1 MKIILAETHQLGWD
15 PRAQKRAPENIA
27 VVLELAIQMV
37 MRTQRNEQLRL
48 RRSRKTRSFQR
59 TLWSNKGLKPSK
71 ARVSGSTWDKQWV
84 LSMHT
89 LHIKDLECRSS

>member
-48 RRSRKTRSFQR
+48 RRSRKTRSF
-59 TLWSNKGLKPSK
+59 
-71 ARVSGSTWDKQWV
+71 
-84 LSMHT
+84 
-89 LHIKDLECRSS
+89 

>member
-15 PRAQKRAPENIA
+15 PRAQKKKRAPDNIA

-48 RRSRKTRSFQR
+48 RRSRKTRSF
-59 TLWSNKGLKPSK
+59 
-71 ARVSGSTWDKQWV
+71 
-84 LSMHT
+84 
-89 LHIKDLECRSS
+89 